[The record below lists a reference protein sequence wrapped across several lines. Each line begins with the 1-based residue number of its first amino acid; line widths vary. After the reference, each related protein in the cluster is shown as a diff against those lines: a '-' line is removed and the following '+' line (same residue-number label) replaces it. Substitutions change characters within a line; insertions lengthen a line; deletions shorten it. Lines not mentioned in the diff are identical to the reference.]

1 MAASTRK
8 SPAVARSATVA
19 DYVVL
24 AGRAVKRK
32 IPADHKDHDD
42 ILSDILLTLYEKG
55 AENWHPGQI
64 FRYAL
69 RCAHQSEH
77 PFEIAANDD
86 DPIWKISSRTP
97 AMQEIAYDA
106 SVARR
111 LMEALPD
118 EDRAVLEILVDGG
131 DALDV
136 ATELKM
142 KPKQAIQAIRRARR
156 HAGLVDP
163 AERA

>member
-1 MAASTRK
+1 MAASTKR
-8 SPAVARSATVA
+8 SPAAAPSSTVS
-19 DYVVL
+19 DYVAL
-24 AGRAVKRK
+24 AGRAVKRR

-42 ILSDILLTLYEKG
+42 ILSNVLLALHEKG
-55 AENWHPGQI
+55 AEDWHPGQI

-69 RCAHQSEH
+69 RCAHRSEH
-77 PFEIAANDD
+77 PFEIAVNDD
-86 DPIWKISSRTP
+86 DPIWKISSRAP

-106 SVARR
+106 GVARR

-136 ATELKM
+136 AAELRM

-163 AERA
+163 AERP

>member
-1 MAASTRK
+1 MAASTK
-8 SPAVARSATVA
+8 INPAAVQSAIVA

-32 IPADHKDHDD
+32 IPSDHKDHDD
-42 ILSDILLTLYEKG
+42 ILSDILLTLHEKG

-77 PFEIAANDD
+77 PFEVAVTDD
-86 DPIWKISSRTP
+86 DPIWKISSRAP

-106 SVARR
+106 GVARR

-136 ATELKM
+136 AAELRM
-142 KPKQAIQAIRRARR
+142 NPKQAIQAIKRARR

-163 AERA
+163 VVRA